1 MNTACARFTRDR
13 LEAIGNLIMFCA
25 ALFGVVQR
33 DNVGSGLIGLALS
46 YAIGI
51 TSVRHV
57 CTLQTLS
64 HPC

>member
-1 MNTACARFTRDR
+1 LTLDR

-33 DNVGSGLIGLALS
+33 DTVGSGLIGLALS

-51 TSVRHV
+51 TSVCHV
-57 CTLQTLS
+57 SPPEMLS
-64 HPC
+64 HSC